1 MNFKIIL
8 NNNNN
13 KNNEEVKINR
23 ARIAK
28 DYKRDN
34 KFRVSSS
41 LTVPSSSAPTFFQKR
56 NVWERGKHCRV
67 SLNETSK
74 ISIYIMSCFDIRPK
88 IFLVRYFQSFSFSQF
103 SAILAPS

>member
-8 NNNNN
+8 DNNNNN
-13 KNNEEVKINR
+13 KNNEEVKIYR
-23 ARIAK
+23 ARIVK

-56 NVWERGKHCRV
+56 NVWERDKHCRV
-67 SLNETSK
+67 SLNETGK
-74 ISIYIMSCFDIRPK
+74 ISICICHVLTLGLKF
-88 IFLVRYFQSFSFSQF
+88 F
-103 SAILAPS
+103 

>member
-8 NNNNN
+8 NNN

-34 KFRVSSS
+34 KFKG
-41 LTVPSSSAPTFFQKR
+41 FFLSRDPFLQCAHFFSEEKR
-56 NVWERGKHCRV
+56 LGAR
-67 SLNETSK
+67 
-74 ISIYIMSCFDIRPK
+74 
-88 IFLVRYFQSFSFSQF
+88 
-103 SAILAPS
+103 

>member
-8 NNNNN
+8 NNYN
-13 KNNEEVKINR
+13 KNNEEVKIYR

-41 LTVPSSSAPTFFQKR
+41 LAVPSSSFFQKR

-67 SLNETSK
+67 SLNETGK
-74 ISIYIMSCFDIRPK
+74 ISI
-88 IFLVRYFQSFSFSQF
+88 
-103 SAILAPS
+103 

>member
-8 NNNNN
+8 NNNN
-13 KNNEEVKINR
+13 KNNEEVKIYR
-23 ARIAK
+23 ARIVK

-41 LTVPSSSAPTFFQKR
+41 LAVPSSSAPTFFQKR

-67 SLNETSK
+67 SLNITEK
-74 ISIYIMSCFDIRPK
+74 IAIYTCHVLTLGLKF
-88 IFLVRYFQSFSFSQF
+88 F
-103 SAILAPS
+103 

>member
-8 NNNNN
+8 NNN
-13 KNNEEVKINR
+13 KNNEEVKIYR

-41 LTVPSSSAPTFFQKR
+41 LAVPSSSASTFFR
-56 NVWERGKHCRV
+56 RETFWERGKHCRV
-67 SLNETSK
+67 SLNMTGK
-74 ISIYIMSCFDIRPK
+74 ISICTCHVLTLGLKF
-88 IFLVRYFQSFSFSQF
+88 F
-103 SAILAPS
+103 

>member
-8 NNNNN
+8 
-13 KNNEEVKINR
+13 KIIIIKSNEEVKIYR

-34 KFRVSSS
+34 KFKVSSS
-41 LTVPSSSAPTFFQKR
+41 LAVPSSSAPTFFQKR

-67 SLNETSK
+67 SLNITEK
-74 ISIYIMSCFDIRPK
+74 ISICTCHVLTSGLKF
-88 IFLVRYFQSFSFSQF
+88 F
-103 SAILAPS
+103 

>member
-8 NNNNN
+8 NNN

-41 LTVPSSSAPTFFQKR
+41 LAIPSSSAPTFFR
-56 NVWERGKHCRV
+56 R
-67 SLNETSK
+67 ETFGSEG
-74 ISIYIMSCFDIRPK
+74 SIVG
-88 IFLVRYFQSFSFSQF
+88 LV
-103 SAILAPS
+103 

>member
-8 NNNNN
+8 NNN

-41 LTVPSSSAPTFFQKR
+41 LAIPSSSAPLFFRRETFGS
-56 NVWERGKHCRV
+56 E
-67 SLNETSK
+67 
-74 ISIYIMSCFDIRPK
+74 ISIVG
-88 IFLVRYFQSFSFSQF
+88 LV
-103 SAILAPS
+103 

>member
-8 NNNNN
+8 NNNNNNN
-13 KNNEEVKINR
+13 KNNEEVKIYR
-23 ARIAK
+23 ARIVK

-41 LTVPSSSAPTFFQKR
+41 LAVPSSSAPTFFQKR

-67 SLNETSK
+67 SLNETGK
-74 ISIYIMSCFDIRPK
+74 ISICTCHVLTLGLKF
-88 IFLVRYFQSFSFSQF
+88 F
-103 SAILAPS
+103 